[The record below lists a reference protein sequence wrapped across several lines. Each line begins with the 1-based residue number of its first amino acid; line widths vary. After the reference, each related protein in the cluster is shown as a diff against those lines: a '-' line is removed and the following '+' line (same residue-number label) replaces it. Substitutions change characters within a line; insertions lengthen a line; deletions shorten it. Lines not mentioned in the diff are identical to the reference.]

1 MSSLISMNVD
11 VVSGVVRSLEEM
23 KDTKVVKYSTR
34 HACVMFMGAESSPPH
49 SGVEAY
55 EVGRGD
61 SVHGPSSSLR
71 AVAGFSEQPSLQ
83 KVGLSH
89 D

>member
-34 HACVMFMGAESSPPH
+34 RACVMFMVAESSPPH
-49 SGVEAY
+49 SGE
-55 EVGRGD
+55 
-61 SVHGPSSSLR
+61 
-71 AVAGFSEQPSLQ
+71 
-83 KVGLSH
+83 
-89 D
+89 